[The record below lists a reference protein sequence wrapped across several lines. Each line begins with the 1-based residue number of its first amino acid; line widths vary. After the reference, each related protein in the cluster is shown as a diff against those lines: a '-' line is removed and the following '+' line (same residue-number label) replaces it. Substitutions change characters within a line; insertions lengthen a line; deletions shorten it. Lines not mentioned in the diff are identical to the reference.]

1 MGVKETAPARGACG
15 AVALE
20 VASRGNRTNS
30 RAKPRGCRPSRLKTG
45 TDYPQKTAAAAG
57 RCDGQGWRKN
67 ARARKT
73 GGPTRQ
79 GYNFPCTFRASGGPQ
94 NSFSAMAGE
103 GLAARAKAHQPRSWS
118 RGGASDKDGRSI
130 SGGFHQLKPL
140 RSLRPKDG
148 PRFAIGRRL
157 CQLQAMGGEGDIL
170 LAFFDR
176 LVCHLPRSR
185 YHDRD
190 AGLFN
195 NL

>member
-1 MGVKETAPARGACG
+1 LARRIGLILAP
-15 AVALE
+15 
-20 VASRGNRTNS
+20 S
-30 RAKPRGCRPSRLKTG
+30 RAGVDHPGSRLERIIRKKRP
-45 TDYPQKTAAAAG
+45 PQPGGATAKVGGRTPGREKPEGRPAKAIIFHARSGPAAAL
-57 RCDGQGWRKN
+57 RIR
-67 ARARKT
+67 
-73 GGPTRQ
+73 
-79 GYNFPCTFRASGGPQ
+79 FPRWPGK
-94 NSFSAMAGE
+94 

-140 RSLRPKDG
+140 RSHRPKDG